1 MKIKL
6 FHHLFWFACFA
17 YTATAQVQVQPG
29 AAPNLPPSLPPP
41 PGLPPALPPS
51 LEQAFPAPVPPSPAQ
66 NEEEESVDL
75 PSFSPLTDPEEL
87 MLIEGLDEPMERL
100 RLRDQDTNMILD
112 MIQMITNRHI
122 LRPQNLPAVKIT
134 FDSMSVLTKRETLLA
149 VESLLAMNGIG
160 ITKIDDKF
168 YKAVPAS
175 GMNIHVP
182 IWLDV
187 PASTLR
193 PSQRI
198 YMKMFTLDYAPALE
212 VREQLNAFATPNV
225 GSLLVFEKSNSILI
239 TDSLLN
245 LQRMEEVIKQVDKPV
260 HTQILSKSTWKMMGN
275 SIVSEMIDRNE
286 TEILI
291 TGYKKLKREQ
301 EAVNIDDSNKES
313 KVSGIEIIEKIIGEI
328 RENNDVYRMYIENLE
343 DENDMYSTEFYVFQ
357 VLFSDV
363 QKITKSLEDMIQ
375 TSLKPFLGGNTTLKE
390 DESTAKIFVITNRA
404 NMRIVKYWLYQLDQ
418 EIKPGTISKL
428 YKLQHADAVDVHR
441 IAVEVIKQQMEI
453 AEKVTSSTN
462 SQIRDSM
469 QISREGT
476 TVAPQAISGT
486 NTSTQVGTKAGES
499 ATDFSSLVSLSV
511 AERSNSILAH
521 GLPTDIKLL
530 DNMIEQLDEP
540 LPLARIDTIF
550 VMVDLTEKRQRGID
564 ALFSNLEWSDDSRI
578 ESQEITSPGP
588 DGIPGNA
595 DDTTQTINSELGNK
609 VLDGVFKVPGLS
621 SAIPF
626 QMQNW
631 KLKKIQWDQ
640 IFSVASERNDV
651 RIFSTPSIMVSH
663 NAESVHIKIEDER
676 NVVIPT
682 YYGNLNNTSDST
694 NTGQR
699 DSITASTELEIK
711 KPKIGLSTIDPE
723 TNLSLP
729 GSIFMEVTVK
739 AEKFDETQSNV
750 YQGQNLPGR
759 KRREAM
765 STISIMDGEILVL
778 GGLQEVKM
786 DSSETR
792 FNFLSDIP
800 VLGEKFFR
808 PKSLQYTPTELLI
821 FLRPTIIDPKAKK
834 SALTARKEDL
844 TQAQSRFNESSNR
857 QLDSLLEPKYS
868 PTFKAPSGRVLG
880 VPDLDDRYSS
890 PQDIQSFKPSL
901 E

>member
-66 NEEEESVDL
+66 NEEGESVDL

-134 FDSMSVLTKRETLLA
+134 FDSMSVLSKRETLLA

-260 HTQILSKSTWKMMGN
+260 HTQILSSATWQMMGEVIRQEEN
-275 SIVSEMIDRNE
+275 DRNVSNFSSNSYE
-286 TEILI
+286 
-291 TGYKKLKREQ
+291 
-301 EAVNIDDSNKES
+301 DDDKF
-313 KVSGIEIIEKIIGEI
+313 
-328 RENNDVYRMYIENLE
+328 
-343 DENDMYSTEFYVFQ
+343 STEFYVFKALNGD
-357 VLFSDV
+357 VLTLKKNLDS
-363 QKITKSLEDMIQ
+363 MIEK
-375 TSLKPFLGGNTTLKE
+375 SLKPFLGGNTIIEVNDRTNQ
-390 DESTAKIFVITNRA
+390 IYVIANKA
-404 NMRIVKYWLYQLDQ
+404 NMRILKFWLYQLDK
-418 EIKPGTISKL
+418 EIQINTQSKL

-441 IAVEVIKQQMEI
+441 ILVEVIQQQLKVSEEI
-453 AEKVTSSTN
+453 KETKSTRLSDRVLN
-462 SQIRDSM
+462 NNQGTQITPTAVQGTELQIRRG
-469 QISREGT
+469 SR
-476 TVAPQAISGT
+476 AL
-486 NTSTQVGTKAGES
+486 GENQS
-499 ATDFSSLVSLSV
+499 VDFSPMVSLSV
-511 AERSNSILAH
+511 AERSNSILAY
-521 GLPTDIKLL
+521 GMPTDIVLL
-530 DNMIEQLDEP
+530 DGMIGELDEP